1 MNYKILDDMKT
12 TNIKKVNYS
21 ITSVLCTLFS
31 VLFISCSE
39 QEIEPVG
46 LMKDTPITIASAGV
60 AELTTRAITDDNKL
74 EGITDGEFVDMGVFV
89 TGGSADKYN
98 ATNMHWQHDGDH
110 WDCTK
115 TVLFE
120 GASSQQKIYAYYPYV
135 DATTGS
141 VTVTAS
147 EQTDWLVATATDLTS
162 SVVNLTMTHAL
173 AKLKLE
179 LSYGSEV
186 AEEDR
191 TTRRVD
197 VWDMYRTG
205 NLNIANNTWSELS
218 KTAYIV
224 SMINNEALVIPMNN
238 CTSFPIVITME
249 DARVFKT
256 TINCPVIGTDANGEN
271 IYGLAPGTQ
280 YNIALQIGQD
290 KVTLGSITAS
300 PWGYAAGGVLE
311 TE

>member
-39 QEIEPVG
+39 QEIESFDST
-46 LMKDTPITIASAGV
+46 KDTPITIASAGV
-60 AELTTRAITDDNKL
+60 AELTTRVITDDNKL
-74 EGITDGEFVDMGVFV
+74 EGIMNEESAHMGVFV

-120 GASSQQKIYAYYPYV
+120 GASSQQKIYAYSPFFF
-135 DATTGS
+135 DSTGS
-141 VTVTAS
+141 IAVNAS
-147 EQTDWLVATATDLTS
+147 EQTDWLVATATDITS

-173 AKLKLE
+173 TKLVLKPTFGTE
-179 LSYGSEV
+179 LTSQTITSVKVEG
-186 AEEDR
+186 
-191 TTRRVD
+191 
-197 VWDMYRTG
+197 MYASGT
-205 NLNIANNTWSELS
+205 LNVSDNTWSDLPEANTIL
-218 KTAYIV
+218 A
-224 SMINNEALVIPMNN
+224 MANNELLVIPMES
-238 CTSFPIVITME
+238 CTSLPITITME

-256 TINCPVIGTDANGEN
+256 TIN
-271 IYGLAPGTQ
+271 LATVGNMLEAGTQ

-300 PWGYAAGGVLE
+300 PWGYATGGVLE

>member
-1 MNYKILDDMKT
+1 MKT
-12 TNIKKVNYS
+12 KYFSIIAVALALVACDKNNDDFNIDN
-21 ITSVLCTLFS
+21 T
-31 VLFISCSE
+31 
-39 QEIEPVG
+39 
-46 LMKDTPITIASAGV
+46 KDTPITIASAGV
-60 AELTTRAITDDNKL
+60 AELTTRVITDDNKL
-74 EGITDGEFVDMGVFV
+74 EGIMNEESAHMGVFV

-120 GASSQQKIYAYYPYV
+120 GASSQQKIYAYSPFFF
-135 DATTGS
+135 DSTGS
-141 VTVTAS
+141 IAVNAS

-173 AKLKLE
+173 AKLVLKPTFGTE
-179 LSYGSEV
+179 LTSQTITSVKVEG
-186 AEEDR
+186 
-191 TTRRVD
+191 
-197 VWDMYRTG
+197 MYASGTLNVSDNSWS
-205 NLNIANNTWSELS
+205 NLPEANTILKMANNEL
-218 KTAYIV
+218 
-224 SMINNEALVIPMNN
+224 LVIPMES
-238 CTSFPIVITME
+238 CTSLPITITME

-256 TINCPVIGTDANGEN
+256 TIN
-271 IYGLAPGTQ
+271 LATVGIKLEAGTQ